1 MTRYMTFKDGIDVD
15 VNQTF
20 GELQFLQSKGQNIG
34 TDENGELTG
43 EIKDRRY
50 EVFSTAQRQA
60 YTVVL
65 PADIPEKDFA
75 FRQKVKLVNPV
86 FTNYAIPNNNF
97 LPRVGIRITANDLIE
112 DKGIDKVTKP
122 SNPTEI
128 KK

>member
-1 MTRYMTFKDGIDVD
+1 MTRYITFKDGIDVD

-20 GELQFLQSKGQNIG
+20 GKLQFLQSKGQNIG

-65 PADIPEKDFA
+65 PADTPEKDFA
-75 FRQKVKLVNPV
+75 IRQKVKLINPV
-86 FTNYAIPNNNF
+86 VTNYAIPNNNF
-97 LPRVGIRITANDLIE
+97 LPRVGIRITADDLVE
-112 DKGIDKVTKP
+112 DKGIDKITKP
-122 SNPTEI
+122 SNPTET

>member
-1 MTRYMTFKDGIDVD
+1 MTFKDGIDVD

-60 YTVVL
+60 YIVVL

-97 LPRVGIRITANDLIE
+97 LPRVGIRITADDLIE